1 MYFKKPLQSTEIQ
14 GSHCVCNKKKL
25 PQEKQKS
32 RHLEIARFPGVK
44 LGERDVT
51 DSLEGPSFMYK
62 GQSATNV

>member
-32 RHLEIARFPGVK
+32 RHLEIARFPGV
-44 LGERDVT
+44 
-51 DSLEGPSFMYK
+51 DSTFK
-62 GQSATNV
+62 TR